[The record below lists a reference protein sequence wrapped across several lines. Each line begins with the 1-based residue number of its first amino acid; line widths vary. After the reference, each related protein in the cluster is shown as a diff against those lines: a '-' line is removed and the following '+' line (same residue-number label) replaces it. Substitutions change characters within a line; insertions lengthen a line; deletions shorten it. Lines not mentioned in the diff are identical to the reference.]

1 MCVKLN
7 VQQHCRVSTLLGAR
21 GVAPG
26 WRIFLPVKFASRTN
40 SSVVHV
46 CAKRFTPLHF
56 TSQLLRQILRRRKE
70 KAFSFHGVLAQF
82 VHVAFERVVTLN
94 LGPSIVLT
102 LWTVKIARYN
112 LKPRRHNAAEIW
124 KRNIHWSFWICGK
137 SGAEKKPHDHR
148 FRKVLFTCL
157 RFQERRWSKSVFLT
171 DQTVGL
177 TVKKDAFLYFSGTM
191 WTWAKLLLF
200 VCQTE
205 DWLRTKQN
213 QQ

>member
-7 VQQHCRVSTLLGAR
+7 VQQLCRVSTLLGAW

-26 WRIFLPVKFASRTN
+26 WRIFLPVIFASRTN

-46 CAKRFTPLHF
+46 CTKRFTPLHF

-70 KAFSFHGVLAQF
+70 KAFSFHGVLTQF

-102 LWTVKIARYN
+102 LWTVKIVRYN
-112 LKPRRHNAAEIW
+112 LKPRLHNAGEIW

-137 SGAEKKPHDHR
+137 TGAEKKTTWSS
-148 FRKVLFTCL
+148 F
-157 RFQERRWSKSVFLT
+157 SKSAVHMSPVSRASLIKVRFL
-171 DQTVGL
+171 DGSDGRPYRQKQMRFYISPAQCEHGQNSCCSV
-177 TVKKDAFLYFSGTM
+177 VKLKID
-191 WTWAKLLLF
+191 
-200 VCQTE
+200 
-205 DWLRTKQN
+205 
-213 QQ
+213 

>member
-7 VQQHCRVSTLLGAR
+7 VQQLCRVSPLLGAG

-46 CAKRFTPLHF
+46 CTKRFTPLHF

-70 KAFSFHGVLAQF
+70 KAFSFHGVLAQL

-102 LWTVKIARYN
+102 LWTVKIDIIQI
-112 LKPRRHNAAEIW
+112 LVHTTPEKFENATFTGYLGFMFEE
-124 KRNIHWSFWICGK
+124 N
-137 SGAEKKPHDHR
+137 SG
-148 FRKVLFTCL
+148 RKIT
-157 RFQERRWSKSVFLT
+157 
-171 DQTVGL
+171 
-177 TVKKDAFLYFSGTM
+177 
-191 WTWAKLLLF
+191 
-200 VCQTE
+200 
-205 DWLRTKQN
+205 
-213 QQ
+213 